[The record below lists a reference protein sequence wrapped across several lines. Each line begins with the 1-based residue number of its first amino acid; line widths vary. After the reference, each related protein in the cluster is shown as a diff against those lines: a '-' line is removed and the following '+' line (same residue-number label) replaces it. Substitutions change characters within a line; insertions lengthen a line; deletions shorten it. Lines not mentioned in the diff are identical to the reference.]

1 MPGVVAGLGQP
12 TLAHLIFRLPFAI
25 RARIVCGTPADYPFR
40 KPGGRIAPTEVLV
53 RLVAASVFKTAGL
66 SVNRSAGGFD
76 SHALPPFFALPF
88 PPTPSFTVDKIQI
101 IGIGDDGL

>member
-1 MPGVVAGLGQP
+1 VLWQDWVSQ
-12 TLAHLIFRLPFAI
+12 HSRLIFRLPFAI

-76 SHALPPFFALPF
+76 SHALPPFFACRVYER
-88 PPTPSFTVDKIQI
+88 SEMHA
-101 IGIGDDGL
+101 